1 MLPTNDTNIT
11 QYKDPNYENLER
23 MKDIIQLILKDKKIP
38 TLTKSQR
45 DAYYKELKLRSLK
58 DGGAEMLLKHGVIN
72 EKQYMQI
79 TENRIKIQSEEK
91 QQELQQR
98 IKDARE
104 SDYTK
109 SIITEREQLRNER
122 RQQRLQRDQALEMTV
137 YKKPEPRIIIPKHIL
152 PEKTKKPFYPQ
163 DMINRAY
170 NKMAKQQK
178 MEIVPYTKPQEPM
191 EVVQYVPQGLEVQ
204 NVPQIPDNPPFNPLT
219 IIKNSINAAAEKKEE
234 KAVNV

>member
-98 IKDARE
+98 IKEARE

-109 SIITEREQLRNER
+109 SVFTERSQLRNQLREK
-122 RQQRLQRDQALEMTV
+122 RLQRDQALEMTV
-137 YKKPEPRIIIPKHIL
+137 YTKPEPRIIIPKHIL
-152 PEKTKKPFYPQ
+152 PEKTKKPLQSFS
-163 DMINRAY
+163 DFGFIF
-170 NKMAKQQK
+170 
-178 MEIVPYTKPQEPM
+178 TTGDS
-191 EVVQYVPQGLEVQ
+191 VV
-204 NVPQIPDNPPFNPLT
+204 
-219 IIKNSINAAAEKKEE
+219 SININSHVLRSEERRVGKEC
-234 KAVNV
+234 

>member
-104 SDYTK
+104 SNYTK
-109 SIITEREQLRNER
+109 
-122 RQQRLQRDQALEMTV
+122 
-137 YKKPEPRIIIPKHIL
+137 
-152 PEKTKKPFYPQ
+152 
-163 DMINRAY
+163 
-170 NKMAKQQK
+170 
-178 MEIVPYTKPQEPM
+178 
-191 EVVQYVPQGLEVQ
+191 
-204 NVPQIPDNPPFNPLT
+204 
-219 IIKNSINAAAEKKEE
+219 
-234 KAVNV
+234 